1 MECVLADLY
10 GAVERILRT
19 IHNTSRDWNHSI
31 CRTGS
36 AMEGLQEENRERSKA
51 LSCRCSRT

>member
-1 MECVLADLY
+1 MECGLADLY
-10 GAVERILRT
+10 GAVEHILRT

-36 AMEGLQEENRERSKA
+36 AMEGLQEENR
-51 LSCRCSRT
+51 TGFVVYWHDNF